1 MRDAFLRSLI
11 TIAEIDDR
19 VALLTG
25 DLGFGVVEKFGD
37 KFPDRFWNCG
47 VAEQS
52 MIGIAAGLAKSGM
65 RPFVYSIANF
75 PTFRCL
81 EQIRNDIC
89 YHNLPVTIVSVGAGL
104 GYGTLGYT
112 HHGIEDIA
120 AMRSLPNIS
129 IYSPSD
135 PIDVT
140 QVLSRINKN
149 PAPTYL
155 RLGKNGE
162 PEITE
167 VTENAIP
174 GSARELTSG
183 SDLTVLATGAV
194 TENCLRVAQQLRTQG
209 FNIQVIS
216 VTQLEP
222 LDSKF
227 LLATI
232 TSTKI
237 LVVEEHVK
245 RGGFAAALLEALNEN
260 GSRTQLH
267 RLHINESKIS
277 EIGTQEYL
285 RGLSGLDKDGIGKKC
300 LEILQSENA

>member
-1 MRDAFLRSLI
+1 MRDAFLRSLM
-11 TIAEIDDR
+11 TLAEADDR

-25 DLGFGVVEKFGD
+25 DLGFGVVEKFGI

-89 YHNLPVTIVSVGAGL
+89 YHNLPVTIVSIGAGL

-140 QVLSRINKN
+140 QVLSRIDKN

-162 PEITE
+162 PEIIE
-167 VTENAIP
+167 VTKNAIP
-174 GSARELTSG
+174 GSVRELTSG
-183 SDLTVLATGAV
+183 SNLTILATGAL

-209 FNIQVIS
+209 FEIQVIS

-222 LDSKF
+222 LETKF
-227 LLATI
+227 LSANI

-245 RGGFAAALLEALNEN
+245 RGGFASALLETFNEN
-260 GSRTQLH
+260 GSTAQLH
-267 RLHINESKIS
+267 RLYVDEAKIS
-277 EIGTQEYL
+277 ETGTQEYL
-285 RGLSGLDKDGIGKKC
+285 RGLSGLDKLGITKKC
-300 LEILQSENA
+300 LEILQS

>member
-1 MRDAFLRSLI
+1 VRDAFLGSLI
-11 TIAEIDDR
+11 TLAETDDR
-19 VALLTG
+19 IALLTG
-25 DLGFGVVEKFGD
+25 DLGFGVVEKFGT

-65 RPFVYSIANF
+65 LPFVYSIANF

-135 PIDVT
+135 PMDVT
-140 QVLSRINKN
+140 QVLTRINKN
-149 PAPTYL
+149 SSPTYL

-162 PEITE
+162 PEIQSARG
-167 VTENAIP
+167 NSLP
-174 GSARELTSG
+174 GSIRELSSG
-183 SDLTVLATGAV
+183 SHLTILATGGV
-194 TENCLRVAQQLRTQG
+194 TDNCLKVAEQLNTQG
-209 FNIQVIS
+209 FEIQVIS

-222 LDSKF
+222 LDTKF
-227 LLATI
+227 LVGAI
-232 TSTKI
+232 TSNKI

-245 RGGFAAALLEALNEN
+245 RGGFAAALLESFNEN
-260 GSRTQLH
+260 GSTAQFH
-267 RLHINESKIS
+267 RLFVDESKIS

-285 RGLSGLDKDGIGKKC
+285 RGLSGLDKAGITKKC
-300 LEILQSENA
+300 LEVMQSESV

>member
-1 MRDAFLRSLI
+1 
-11 TIAEIDDR
+11 
-19 VALLTG
+19 
-25 DLGFGVVEKFGD
+25 
-37 KFPDRFWNCG
+37 
-47 VAEQS
+47 

-120 AMRSLPNIS
+120 ALRSLPNIS

-135 PIDVT
+135 PIDVANVVT
-140 QVLSRINKN
+140 RISKN
-149 PAPTYL
+149 PSPTYL

-162 PEITE
+162 PAITE
-167 VTENAIP
+167 VTKNAIP
-174 GSARELTSG
+174 GSVRELASG
-183 SDLTVLATGAV
+183 THLTILATGAV

-209 FNIQVIS
+209 FEIQVIS

-222 LDSKF
+222 LDTKF
-227 LLATI
+227 LLANI
-232 TSTKI
+232 TSAKI

-260 GSRTQLH
+260 GSSPQLH
-267 RLHINESKIS
+267 RLYVDESKIS

-285 RGLSGLDKDGIGKKC
+285 RGLSGLDKAGITEKC
-300 LEILQSENA
+300 LEILES

>member
-11 TIAEIDDR
+11 TLAETDDR
-19 VALLTG
+19 IALLTG

-65 RPFVYSIANF
+65 LPFVYSIANF

-89 YHNLPVTIVSVGAGL
+89 YHNLPVTIVSIGAGL

-149 PAPTYL
+149 PSPTYL

-162 PEITE
+162 PEIQGA
-167 VTENAIP
+167 TENSVP
-174 GSARELTSG
+174 GSIRELASG
-183 SDLTVLATGAV
+183 SNLTILATGGIA
-194 TENCLRVAQQLRTQG
+194 ENCLRVAEQLRTQG
-209 FNIQVIS
+209 FEIQVIS

-222 LDSKF
+222 LDTNF
-227 LLATI
+227 LLKVI
-232 TSTKI
+232 TSNKI

-245 RGGFAAALLEALNEN
+245 RGGFAAALLEGFNEN
-260 GSRTQLH
+260 SSSAQFH
-267 RLHINESKIS
+267 RLFVDESKIS

-285 RGLSGLDKDGIGKKC
+285 RGLSGLDKVGITKKC
-300 LEILQSENA
+300 LEILQSESV

>member
-11 TIAEIDDR
+11 TLAETDDR
-19 VALLTG
+19 IALLTG
-25 DLGFGVVEKFGD
+25 DLGFGVVEKFGT

-120 AMRSLPNIS
+120 ALRSLPNIS

-140 QVLSRINKN
+140 NILTRISQN
-149 PAPTYL
+149 PAPTYF

-167 VTENAIP
+167 VTKNAIP
-174 GSARELTSG
+174 GSVRELTSG
-183 SDLTVLATGAV
+183 SNLTILATGAV
-194 TENCLRVAQQLRTQG
+194 TENCLRVAQQLGTQG
-209 FNIQVIS
+209 FEVQVIS
-216 VTQLEP
+216 VTQIEP
-222 LDSKF
+222 LDTKF
-227 LLATI
+227 LLANI

-260 GSRTQLH
+260 GSSPRLH
-267 RLHINESKIS
+267 RLYVDESKIS

-285 RGLSGLDKDGIGKKC
+285 RGLSGLDKDGITAKC
-300 LEILQSENA
+300 LEILES

>member
-1 MRDAFLRSLI
+1 MRDAFLSSLI
-11 TIAEIDDR
+11 SFAEKDERI
-19 VALLTG
+19 ALLTG
-25 DLGFGVVEKFGD
+25 DLGFGVVEKFEN

-65 RPFVYSIANF
+65 LPFVYSIANF

-81 EQIRNDIC
+81 EQIRNDVC

-135 PIDVT
+135 PVDVT
-140 QVLSRINKN
+140 QVLARICEQ

-162 PEITE
+162 PEIKQLTK
-167 VTENAIP
+167 NSKP
-174 GSARELTSG
+174 GSMRELTSG
-183 SDLTVLATGAV
+183 SDLTILASGAIA
-194 TENCLRVAQQLRTQG
+194 ENCAKVAEALNVQGFAVQVIAVAQ
-209 FNIQVIS
+209 I
-216 VTQLEP
+216 EP
-222 LDSKF
+222 LNAKF
-227 LLATI
+227 LLPLISSAKVLI
-232 TSTKI
+232 
-237 LVVEEHVK
+237 VEEHVK
-245 RGGFAAALLEALNEN
+245 RGGFASALFEVFNEN
-260 GSRTQLH
+260 SYNTQAD
-267 RLHINESKIS
+267 RLFVLESKIS
-277 EIGTQEYL
+277 EIGTQEFL
-285 RGLSGLDKDGIGKKC
+285 RGLSSLDVAGIKAKC
-300 LEILQSENA
+300 LEMLNAPI

>member
-11 TIAEIDDR
+11 TLAETDDR
-19 VALLTG
+19 IALLTG
-25 DLGFGVVEKFGD
+25 DLGFGVVEKFGT

-65 RPFVYSIANF
+65 LPFVYSIANF

-135 PIDVT
+135 PMDVT
-140 QVLSRINKN
+140 QVLSRISKN
-149 PAPTYL
+149 PSPTYL

-162 PEITE
+162 PEIQGA
-167 VTENAIP
+167 TENSVP
-174 GSARELTSG
+174 GSIRELTSG
-183 SDLTVLATGAV
+183 NNLTILATGGIA
-194 TENCLRVAQQLRTQG
+194 ENCFKVAEQLRAQG
-209 FNIQVIS
+209 FEVQVIS

-222 LDSKF
+222 LNSNF
-227 LLATI
+227 LLPLI
-232 TSTKI
+232 SSTKVLI
-237 LVVEEHVK
+237 VEEHVK
-245 RGGFAAALLEALNEN
+245 RGGFASALFELFSEN
-260 GSRTQLH
+260 HYATEVD
-267 RLHINESKIS
+267 RLFVKENMIS
-277 EIGTQEYL
+277 EIGNQEFL
-285 RGLSGLDKDGIGKKC
+285 RGLSGLDKAGIKSKC
-300 LEILQSENA
+300 LEILNSKI

>member
-1 MRDAFLRSLI
+1 
-11 TIAEIDDR
+11 
-19 VALLTG
+19 
-25 DLGFGVVEKFGD
+25 
-37 KFPDRFWNCG
+37 
-47 VAEQS
+47 

-89 YHNLPVTIVSVGAGL
+89 YHNLPVTIVSIGAGL

-140 QVLSRINKN
+140 QVLSRIDKN

-162 PEITE
+162 PEIIE
-167 VTENAIP
+167 VTKNAIP
-174 GSARELTSG
+174 GSVRELTSG
-183 SDLTVLATGAV
+183 SNLTILATGAL

-209 FNIQVIS
+209 FEIQVIS

-222 LDSKF
+222 LETKF
-227 LLATI
+227 LSANI

-245 RGGFAAALLEALNEN
+245 RGGFASALLETFNEN
-260 GSRTQLH
+260 GSTAQLH
-267 RLHINESKIS
+267 RLYVDEAKIS
-277 EIGTQEYL
+277 ETGTQEYL
-285 RGLSGLDKDGIGKKC
+285 RGLSGLDKVGITAKC
-300 LEILQSENA
+300 LEILES

>member
-1 MRDAFLRSLI
+1 
-11 TIAEIDDR
+11 
-19 VALLTG
+19 LLTG
-25 DLGFGVVEKFGD
+25 DLGFGVVEKFGI

-89 YHNLPVTIVSVGAGL
+89 YHNLPVTIVSIGAGL

-140 QVLSRINKN
+140 QVLSRIDKN

-162 PEITE
+162 PEIIE
-167 VTENAIP
+167 VTKNAIP
-174 GSARELTSG
+174 GSVRELTSG
-183 SDLTVLATGAV
+183 SNLTILATGAL

-209 FNIQVIS
+209 FEIQVIS

-222 LDSKF
+222 LETKF
-227 LLATI
+227 LSANI

-245 RGGFAAALLEALNEN
+245 RGGFASALLETFNEN
-260 GSRTQLH
+260 GSTAQLH
-267 RLHINESKIS
+267 RLYVDEAKIS
-277 EIGTQEYL
+277 ETGTQEYL
-285 RGLSGLDKDGIGKKC
+285 RGLSGLDKLGITKKC
-300 LEILQSENA
+300 LEILQS

>member
-1 MRDAFLRSLI
+1 MTL
-11 TIAEIDDR
+11 AEADDR

-25 DLGFGVVEKFGD
+25 DLGFGVVEKFGI

-89 YHNLPVTIVSVGAGL
+89 YHNLPVTIVSIGAGL

-140 QVLSRINKN
+140 QVLSRIDKN

-162 PEITE
+162 PEIIE
-167 VTENAIP
+167 VTKNAIP
-174 GSARELTSG
+174 GSVRELTSG
-183 SDLTVLATGAV
+183 SNLTILATGAL

-209 FNIQVIS
+209 FEIQVIS

-222 LDSKF
+222 LETKF
-227 LLATI
+227 LSANI

-245 RGGFAAALLEALNEN
+245 RGGFASALLETFNEN
-260 GSRTQLH
+260 GSTAQLH
-267 RLHINESKIS
+267 RLYVDEAKIS
-277 EIGTQEYL
+277 ETGTQEYL
-285 RGLSGLDKDGIGKKC
+285 RGLSGLDKLGITKKC
-300 LEILQSENA
+300 LEILQS